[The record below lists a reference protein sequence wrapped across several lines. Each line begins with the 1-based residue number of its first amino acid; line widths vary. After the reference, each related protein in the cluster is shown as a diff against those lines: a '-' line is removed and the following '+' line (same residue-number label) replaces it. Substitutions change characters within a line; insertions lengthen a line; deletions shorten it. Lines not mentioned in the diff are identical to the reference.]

1 MEKNGLSSMDT
12 VCAGSLAVMDAGV
25 PIKNSVLGIA
35 IGLITKLD
43 AKDSTKLIGFTLPS
57 PICTKEIQDERRD
70 ETGIYTSRTIEQMPK
85 SINIP

>member
-35 IGLITKLD
+35 IGLITYKLD
-43 AKDSTKLIGFTLPS
+43 AKDPTKLIGFTLPF
-57 PICTKEIQDERRD
+57 PI
-70 ETGIYTSRTIEQMPK
+70 
-85 SINIP
+85 